1 MRDNREGER
10 EEGDTEEREGDNVRG
25 GRESRS
31 VKIIKA
37 VVLRGCWPPTLK
49 N

>member
-10 EEGDTEEREGDNVRG
+10 EEREGDNVRG